1 MCEID
6 ITYFPF
12 DDQTCA
18 LVFGAWS
25 YHTTKMN
32 LTNSSD
38 SVNLDSYE
46 RNGEWEVIT
55 TRVRGVL
62 GSVSLTHLHQG
73 PISLKLRTSFSVN
86 P

>member
-32 LTNSSD
+32 LTNSSNV
-38 SVNLDSYE
+38 VNLDSYE
-46 RNGEWEVIT
+46 RNGEWEIIT
-55 TRVRGVL
+55 TEVGTFYVVVGILLFYPVL
-62 GSVSLTHLHQG
+62 YCCLFL
-73 PISLKLRTSFSVN
+73 
-86 P
+86 